1 MILYPAIDLYKG
13 KVVRLSRG
21 DFQAETVYSKDP
33 PAQAKVWESQGAQWV
48 HVVDLEGAKTG
59 ELRNLSWVLKIRQ
72 TVGCSLQVGG
82 GLRRAEDVELL
93 LREGINRVVIGTKAL
108 DQKFFLGLLE
118 RFGSQI
124 AVSLDTREGRVQ
136 TEGWLK
142 ESGESL
148 ESMLKRFNELALST
162 VIYTDI
168 ARDGMLQGPNLEGL
182 AQVLEWSRSRVI
194 LSGGISVLADI
205 EQCRQLK
212 QTNFDGVIMGKALYE
227 KRFELRDA
235 IRAAAGQEKTA

>member
-1 MILYPAIDLYKG
+1 MILYPAIDLYQG

-21 DFQAETVYSKDP
+21 DFQAETVYSMDP
-33 PAQAKVWESQGAQWV
+33 PAQAKTWESEGADWI

-82 GLRRAEDVELL
+82 GLRKAEDVELL
-93 LREGINRVVIGTKAL
+93 LKEGVNRVVIGTKAL
-108 DQKFFLGLLE
+108 DQKFFLDLLE
-118 RFGSQI
+118 RFGSQV

-148 ESMLKRFNELALST
+148 ESMLKRFNEFALST

-194 LSGGISVLADI
+194 LSGGISVLSDI
-205 EQCRQLK
+205 EQCRNLK
-212 QTNFDGVIMGKALYE
+212 QPNFDGVIMGKALYE

-235 IRAAAGQEKTA
+235 VRAASSQGSL

>member
-1 MILYPAIDLYKG
+1 MILYPAIDLYQG

-21 DFQAETVYSKDP
+21 DFQAETVYSADP
-33 PAQAKVWESQGAQWV
+33 PAQAKAWESQGAQWI

-93 LREGINRVVIGTKAL
+93 LKEGINRVVIGTKAL
-108 DQKFFLGLLE
+108 DQKFFLDLLG
-118 RFGSQI
+118 RYGSQV

-148 ESMLKRFNELALST
+148 ESMLKRFNEFALST

-205 EQCRQLK
+205 EQCRNLK
-212 QTNFDGVIMGKALYE
+212 QPNFDGVIMGKALYE

-235 IRAAAGQEKTA
+235 VRAASRQGSL

>member
-1 MILYPAIDLYKG
+1 MILYPAIDLYQG

-21 DFQAETVYSKDP
+21 DFQAETVYSMDP
-33 PAQAKVWESQGAQWV
+33 PAQAKTWESEGADWI

-82 GLRRAEDVELL
+82 GLRKAEDVELL
-93 LREGINRVVIGTKAL
+93 LKEGVNRVVIGTKAL
-108 DQKFFLGLLE
+108 DQKFFLDLLE
-118 RFGSQI
+118 RFGSQV

-148 ESMLKRFNELALST
+148 ESMLKRFNEFALST

-194 LSGGISVLADI
+194 LSGGISVLSDI
-205 EQCRQLK
+205 EQCRNLK
-212 QTNFDGVIMGKALYE
+212 QPNFDGVIMGKALYE

-235 IRAAAGQEKTA
+235 VRAASSKGSL

>member
-1 MILYPAIDLYKG
+1 MILYPAIDLYQG

-21 DFQAETVYSKDP
+21 DFQAETVYSNDP
-33 PAQAKVWESQGAQWV
+33 AAQAAEWASQGAEWI

-72 TVGCSLQVGG
+72 TVNCSLQVGG
-82 GLRRAEDVELL
+82 GLRRVEDVERLL
-93 LREGINRVVIGTKAL
+93 KEGINRVVIGTKAL
-108 DQKFFLGLLE
+108 DQTFFLGLLE
-118 RFGSQI
+118 RFGSRI

-148 ESMLKRFNELALST
+148 EAMLKRFNDFALST

-182 AQVLEWSRSRVI
+182 SKVLEWSRSKVI
-194 LSGGISVLADI
+194 LSGGISVLEDI
-205 EQCRQLK
+205 QQCRALTQN
-212 QTNFDGVIMGKALYE
+212 NFDGVIMGKALYE
-227 KRFELRDA
+227 KRFQLKDALRIA
-235 IRAAAGQEKTA
+235 SGQAV